1 MQKNIAVVAI
11 CAACAAFIAGCASQ
25 GPIVSTPPTVTV
37 SSLESTSFSPTLA
50 KYEAKILIH
59 NNAAEDI
66 EFRRVSYAVD
76 LFDTQLFT
84 DSFSGLR
91 RTRGNGD
98 QTLTYSFQIAMEDIS
113 NQGIDLL
120 AEESLR
126 VTLRGEVYT
135 ASRYGMDPVPFMAT
149 VTVPIPRMPE
159 VAYVGSEGEP
169 LSDSWRLNFTVRNP
183 NSFPFTLTTVKTF
196 LVLNGKRYSLL
207 HTHGATELKP
217 GETAPVVLRMET
229 SPGKALSM
237 ALNLATNRD
246 LRFNI
251 TGLVTFKTPY
261 GWIYI
266 PMDLQ
271 RGFEE

>member
-1 MQKNIAVVAI
+1 MQKNIAVVAF
-11 CAACAAFIAGCASQ
+11 CAACAVLIAGCASQ
-25 GPIVSTPPTVTV
+25 GPIVSIPPTVTV

-50 KYEAKILIH
+50 KYEARILIH

-66 EFRRVSYAVD
+66 EFRRVNYAVD

-126 VTLRGEVYT
+126 VTLRGDVFT
-135 ASRYGMDPVPFMAT
+135 ASRYGMDPVPFAAS

-159 VAYVGSEGEP
+159 VNYVGTEGEA
-169 LSDSWRLNFTVRNP
+169 LSDSWRINFTVRNP

-196 LVLNGKRYSLL
+196 LVLN
-207 HTHGATELKP
+207 
-217 GETAPVVLRMET
+217 
-229 SPGKALSM
+229 
-237 ALNLATNRD
+237 
-246 LRFNI
+246 
-251 TGLVTFKTPY
+251 
-261 GWIYI
+261 
-266 PMDLQ
+266 
-271 RGFEE
+271 